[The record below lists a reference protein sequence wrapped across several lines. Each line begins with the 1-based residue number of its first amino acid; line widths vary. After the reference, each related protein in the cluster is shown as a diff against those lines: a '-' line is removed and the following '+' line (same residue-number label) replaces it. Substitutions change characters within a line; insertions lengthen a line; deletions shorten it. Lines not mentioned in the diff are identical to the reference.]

1 MATQPTNLPVPS
13 ESPRDLKFNAGKI
26 DEFVTSLVNTY
37 VDRFGNEHYTIEG
50 LRWLAQQAI
59 AQYGW
64 VPVGTFQ
71 AGATLTSP
79 NQILKD
85 ETDGEYYRWDGSFLP
100 SGKVVPAGSTP
111 SSTGGIDEGA
121 WISVGDSALRTM
133 LASSAGASMIG
144 LQPQGKLPDVINWV
158 TPEQWSNL
166 VDVTNDWSAAMQA
179 ANDYVASI
187 GGGKVICAAKKYWG
201 CNIRRSPLVF
211 FEGQGVSA
219 TTIKAPDGWDAPGVI
234 VDEGFET
241 YASPADLGA
250 YGGGVSKMFIDGNY
264 ENFAGTPSK
273 MSGNGVLF
281 AGAGIEIKE
290 LEVQYAPATGYVKLN
305 YAGSPNQHPAYWTRD
320 KGQFA
325 VSSNTDICV
334 KNCGNDCMFVDDA
347 DSLYHRILAGL
358 PAFGVGTQV
367 TSFWDTTRRCAAM
380 HFNASADL
388 LQLHCYGYHG
398 GWGLVLGSGDYTKYP
413 ALFRAVNIIIESV
426 SCALWARPTCQVQGT
441 QWEIHSISMSQLL
454 PEVNVYGSYTPGV
467 VIQSGQFIATSQ
479 ERRLASDYGLIRFS
493 NVSRSG
499 SNPTIGFSGTHVVL
513 AGENN
518 TLQVQIQ
525 RSLFFDPELGGIGIM
540 LAGLNNIV
548 KNGSVITGFLG
559 ADSSGTD
566 SAAIQVQPSAT
577 ATVDIDIHRCKVG
590 LRWTN
595 NASQPLVSGRI
606 NMKDNINILQVAYA
620 NANATQRMALEITT
634 PGGGG
639 NRQSALSAA
648 GAVSVTA
655 SGQQTITVTGL
666 NLPYVP
672 STQEVK
678 AWCFND
684 QASAQTIY
692 AEPQYINYIQTE
704 STVNFLVFRVKVN
717 PVSGAASGQRLGVKL
732 N

>member
-1 MATQPTNLPVPS
+1 MATIPTQDSVPS

-71 AGATLTSP
+71 AGATLTIP

-100 SGKVVPAGSTP
+100 PGKVVPASSTP
-111 SSTGGIDEGA
+111 SSTGGVGVGF

-144 LQPQGKLPDVINWV
+144 LTPQGKLSDVINWV

-166 VDVTNDWSAAMQA
+166 VGVTNDWTAAIQA

-187 GGGKVICAAKKYWG
+187 GGGKVIFASKKYWA
-201 CNIRRSPLVF
+201 CNVRRSPLVF

-219 TTIKAPDGWDAPGVI
+219 TTIKAPDGWNAAGVL
-234 VDEGFET
+234 VDKGFET
-241 YASPADLGA
+241 YASPTDLGA

-264 ENFAGTPSK
+264 ENFSGTPSK

-281 AGAGIEIKE
+281 SGAGVEIKE

-334 KNCGNDCMFVDDA
+334 KNCGNDCMFIDDA
-347 DSLYHRILAGL
+347 DSLYHRVLAGL
-358 PAFGVGTQV
+358 PAFGSGNQV

-380 HFNASADL
+380 HVNAGTDL
-388 LQLHCYGYHG
+388 LQIHCYGYHG
-398 GWGLVLGSGDYTKYP
+398 GWGLVLGPGDYTKYP
-413 ALFRAVNIIIESV
+413 AIIRAVNIIIESV
-426 SCALWARPTCQVQGT
+426 SNALWARPTCQVQGT
-441 QWEIHSISMSQLL
+441 QWEFHSISMSQSL
-454 PEVNVYGSYTPGV
+454 PEVPSLGTYTPGV
-467 VIQSGQFIATSQ
+467 VIQSGQFIAGQQ
-479 ERRLASDYGLIRFS
+479 ERRIASDYGLIRFS
-493 NVSRSG
+493 NLSQSG
-499 SNPTIGFSGTHVVL
+499 SNPTVGFSGTHIAL

-518 TLQVQIQ
+518 TVQVQIQ
-525 RSLFFDPELGGIGIM
+525 RSLFFSPALGGIGIM
-540 LAGLNNIV
+540 LAGLNNVV

-559 ADSSGTD
+559 VDSSGTD
-566 SAAIQVQPSAT
+566 SAGIQVQPAAT
-577 ATVDIDIHRCKVG
+577 ATVDIDLHRCKVG
-590 LRWTN
+590 MRWTT
-595 NASQPLVSGRI
+595 NASQPGIIGRI
-606 NMKDNINILQVAYA
+606 NMKDNIDILQVAYA
-620 NANATQRMALEITT
+620 NANAQQRMGLEINT

-639 NRQSALSAA
+639 SRQSALSAA

-655 SGQQTITVTGL
+655 SGQQTITVSGL

-684 QASAQTIY
+684 QALAQSVY
-692 AEPQYINYIQTE
+692 AEPQYINYIQGE
-704 STVNFLVFRVKVN
+704 SDQTKLVFKVKVN
-717 PVSGAASGQRLGVKL
+717 PVAGAASGQRLGFKL